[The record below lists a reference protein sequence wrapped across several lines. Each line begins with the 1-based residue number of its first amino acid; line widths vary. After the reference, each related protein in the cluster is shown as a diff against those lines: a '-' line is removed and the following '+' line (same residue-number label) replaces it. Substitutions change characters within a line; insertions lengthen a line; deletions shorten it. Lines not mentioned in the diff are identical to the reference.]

1 MATTVIVIRGNSSQ
15 SLLNR
20 IADALQDQEQVRRE
34 EIKTEEVSRPVKV
47 DSRSYKYTLT
57 PQNEKEI
64 RKYVKQHPSFHYTA
78 LIAHLRANGLVKVF
92 NKDIVDFL
100 QRNKVQKVRD
110 LYTQT
115 NIWTTSKR

>member
-64 RKYVKQHPSFHYTA
+64 RKYLKQHPSFHYTA